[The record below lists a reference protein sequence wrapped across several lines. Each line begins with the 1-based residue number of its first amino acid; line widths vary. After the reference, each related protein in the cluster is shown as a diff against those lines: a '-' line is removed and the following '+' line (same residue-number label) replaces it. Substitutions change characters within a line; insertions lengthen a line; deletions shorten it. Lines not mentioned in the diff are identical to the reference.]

1 MLLVTSSI
9 WLNIV
14 AVEPNVIANQVNK
27 VLLVLGTTRG
37 LPINATILVV
47 FLDLKY
53 SESEFW
59 P

>member
-27 VLLVLGTTRG
+27 VLLVLITTRS
-37 LPINATILVV
+37 LPINATIVV